1 MHALFVLKKGRPL
14 SQAERDYLR
23 RGGSIQTAPIV
34 TAAKGGLYACSK
46 EADQLLPERD
56 DKLSSD
62 CTKLCKAVAAPAAL
76 AALAKVQVPEGVPCE
91 RAVLVGCPVAGSR
104 IKSEK

>member
-1 MHALFVLKKGRPL
+1 MSMHALFVLKKGRPL

-34 TAAKGGLYACSK
+34 TAAKGGLYACLK

-56 DKLSSD
+56 DNLSSD
-62 CTKLCKAVAAPAAL
+62 CSKLCKAVAAL
-76 AALAKVQVPEGVPCE
+76 AAPAKVQVPEGVPCE

-104 IKSEK
+104 IKSEE